1 MIDWCI
7 EEVSRLVDIVKK
19 HLYGNLL
26 AHEKTD
32 LETEEKIYKVK
43 DTELFDKFLGVLQ
56 PQLSQLK
63 DVGVN
68 IDFLFDDVLEC
79 IER

>member
-1 MIDWCI
+1 M
-7 EEVSRLVDIVKK
+7 
-19 HLYGNLL
+19 
-26 AHEKTD
+26 
-32 LETEEKIYKVK
+32 K